1 MNRNDF
7 DEAIKNVDKDIVS
20 EAKNKKSGKKL
31 WISIA
36 ASAAC
41 ILLAVV
47 VLSVGLGINN
57 VNKLSGNG
65 KAGDINKISG
75 SGDAQIKYN
84 DGILGERKDSDRRDY
99 GEAYRD
105 FDPVPM
111 PELGE
116 GYEAADSSFEMPSE
130 YIKTSEEVPWDF
142 YEVEARAGTL
152 TAGEWRDT
160 DNLADWYKLVRDN
173 NWYDYAEE
181 RNIFSNK
188 AVTVKVTDEG
198 AACFNVKVELKDGN
212 KVIAKGQTNIK
223 GEAYLFY
230 NVDGGKAN
238 PSAVTVNGKDYSL
251 STDYIEIEAKNCG
264 IELKA
269 IDLMYMVDTTGSMGD
284 ELNYIKAELVDMVN
298 RIAEK
303 GQAVSI
309 RVSVNFYR
317 DEGDDYI
324 VKYFDFREDINACY
338 ELIKNEKADGG
349 GDTPEAVHTALD
361 NAVNG
366 HTWREDALKLCFL
379 VLDAPPHSEEEIQGI
394 NADLRETFI
403 KAAEAGIRFIPVMC
417 SGADKATE
425 YLLRSLAA
433 ITNGTFIFLT
443 DDSGIGNPHIETSVG
458 DYNVEKLNDCM
469 VRVVCE
475 FAGFEYTAPA
485 QQNQQ
490 SQNGN

>member
-1 MNRNDF
+1 
-7 DEAIKNVDKDIVS
+7 
-20 EAKNKKSGKKL
+20 
-31 WISIA
+31 
-36 ASAAC
+36 
-41 ILLAVV
+41 
-47 VLSVGLGINN
+47 
-57 VNKLSGNG
+57 
-65 KAGDINKISG
+65 
-75 SGDAQIKYN
+75 
-84 DGILGERKDSDRRDY
+84 
-99 GEAYRD
+99 
-105 FDPVPM
+105 
-111 PELGE
+111 
-116 GYEAADSSFEMPSE
+116 
-130 YIKTSEEVPWDF
+130 
-142 YEVEARAGTL
+142 
-152 TAGEWRDT
+152 
-160 DNLADWYKLVRDN
+160 
-173 NWYDYAEE
+173 
-181 RNIFSNK
+181 
-188 AVTVKVTDEG
+188 
-198 AACFNVKVELKDGN
+198 
-212 KVIAKGQTNIK
+212 
-223 GEAYLFY
+223 
-230 NVDGGKAN
+230 
-238 PSAVTVNGKDYSL
+238 
-251 STDYIEIEAKNCG
+251 
-264 IELKA
+264 
-269 IDLMYMVDTTGSMGD
+269 MYMVDTTGSMGD

-298 RIAEK
+298 RITEK
-303 GQAVSI
+303 DQAVSI

-403 KAAEAGIRFIPVMC
+403 KAAESGIRFIPVMC

-490 SQNGN
+490 SQNVN